1 LVRFRVT
8 FRQPYG
14 DAEVEGE
21 SVEEILENLRGLRKI
36 AEQAAEILEAEAPEA
51 KAQASVAVARVK
63 RRRGKSEAVVALE
76 NIETYLLPSKF
87 FSQPRSTAEVRQKLK
102 EITGIT
108 FQSRKVSQA
117 LGILYKSNKVS
128 RTGVKGNYRY
138 FKKP

>member
-1 LVRFRVT
+1 MVRFRVT

-117 LGILYKSNKVS
+117 LGILYKSNKLS

>member
-117 LGILYKSNKVS
+117 LGILYKSNKLS
-128 RTGVKGNYRY
+128 RTGVKGNYKY

>member
-1 LVRFRVT
+1 MVRFRVT

-63 RRRGKSEAVVALE
+63 RRSGKSEAVVALE

-117 LGILYKSNKVS
+117 LGILYKSNKLS

>member
-1 LVRFRVT
+1 VRFRVT

-63 RRRGKSEAVVALE
+63 RRSGKSEAVVALE

-117 LGILYKSNKVS
+117 LGILYKSNKLS